1 MSRGRIYLLYIYIC
15 IFNCKLKWF
24 CKMINKLQSTYKRMI
39 SLATVYF
46 LIWFAIPGCHL
57 SVFSY
62 RIASLIV
69 QKNLH
74 DVNIQGKM
82 SFLLCRL
89 KLTVSSIIDRSFH
102 LEILREALLRAIDD
116 IDSAFSRVTSQ
127 VASFSLGQSDLN
139 LCYALS

>member
-1 MSRGRIYLLYIYIC
+1 MSRGRIYLLYIC
-15 IFNCKLKWF
+15 IFNCKRKWF

-46 LIWFAIPGCHL
+46 LIWFAITGCHL
-57 SVFSY
+57 SVFTY
-62 RIASLIV
+62 LIAFLIV

-82 SFLLCRL
+82 SLCRF

-127 VASFSLGQSDLN
+127 VASFSSGQSDLN